1 MAKTLLVGCGGTGIK
16 ALMSFNRQMAGD
28 AERRYRMWED
38 VSYLVIDT
46 NRDDIAEFESGIA
59 QGMESVNGR
68 NIRPIYK
75 TVHITNSNA
84 LLNDIVHK
92 YIINQKDEDKLVRLR
107 KNWWF
112 DPEGTPYTLS
122 LIHI

>member
-46 NRDDIAEFESGIA
+46 NRDDLDDFERGIAEGI
-59 QGMESVNGR
+59 ESVNGR
-68 NIRPIYK
+68 NIRPIHK
-75 TVHITNSNA
+75 SIHITYSNA
-84 LLNDIVHK
+84 LLNDIVDK
-92 YIINQKDEDKLVRLR
+92 YIFSQKKHWLR
-107 KNWWF
+107 V
-112 DPEGTPYTLS
+112 
-122 LIHI
+122 LI